1 MKRTYYSLTTAVAII
16 IAAMIG
22 TGVFTSLFFQVDSV
36 PSGAGLLVLWL
47 AGGVVALCGG
57 LCYAELAG
65 YFPRSGG
72 EYEYL
77 TKIYH
82 PALGFSTGIC
92 TLIVGFAA
100 PMAGIALNLGN
111 YLSPILNIQPDSF
124 ASRAVAVGSVC
135 FITLIHLVSPD
146 AGSRFQT
153 FSTLFKLGLIAVFLT
168 LPWLLSGYQP
178 SGISFEFNAQ
188 TVKTIASGSFFS
200 CLALLYYTYTGWNT
214 SIYIASDIENP
225 LRNLPLSILIG
236 VVLVTVTYI
245 LLNFVFLYVCNFDE
259 LRAGGTSIGNTYI
272 TKLFGSKTWAGVRV
286 VSVFSALL
294 SLALLATLNAFTI
307 AAYRVAEVFGT
318 DHVAFGFLAKKSN
331 GHVPYLAI
339 LSTGA
344 VTLVFVVV
352 SDIKSLLDYI
362 GFALSAF
369 GSLSVLGLMLTRWR
383 NPYAARSFKTWGYPI
398 TPLVFLGIN
407 AAMVYYSVQ
416 TLYGGHF
423 LYSTDLAGNLKL
435 SPLSASLV
443 TILVGVGLYYVV
455 DSVKQKTIL

>member
-1 MKRTYYSLTTAVAII
+1 MKRTQYNLTTAISII

-22 TGVFTSLFFQVDSV
+22 TGVFTSLYFQVDSV

-82 PALGFSTGIC
+82 PALGFSTGLC
-92 TLIVGFAA
+92 TLVVGFAA

-111 YLSPILNIQPDSF
+111 YLCPILHIEPDSA
-124 ASRAVAVGSVC
+124 ASRGVAVGSVV
-135 FITLIHLVSPD
+135 FIMFIHLVSPD
-146 AGSRFQT
+146 AGSKFQT
-153 FSTLFKLGLIAVFLT
+153 LSTLFKLGLIAVFLA
-168 LPWLLSGYQP
+168 LPWMVSDYQP
-178 SGISFEFNAQ
+178 AGLSFEFNAQ
-188 TVKTIASGSFFS
+188 AVDTIASGSFFS

-225 LRNLPLSILIG
+225 ERNLPLSILIG
-236 VVLVTVTYI
+236 VGVVTVTYI
-245 LLNFVFLYVCNFDE
+245 LLNFVFLFVCNFNE
-259 LRAGGTSIGNTYI
+259 IRAGGTSIGNTYV
-272 TKLFGSKTWAGVRV
+272 TKLFGVKTWAGVRV

-318 DHVAFGFLAKKSN
+318 DHAAFGFLAKKSN

-339 LSTGA
+339 LTTGI

-369 GSLSVLGLMLTRWR
+369 GSLSVFGLMLVRWR
-383 NPYAARSFKTWGYPI
+383 NPHKARLFKTWGYPV

-423 LYSTDLAGNLKL
+423 LYSLDANGNFSL

-443 TILVGVGLYYVV
+443 TILVGVGLYYIFG
-455 DSVKQKTIL
+455 SKQQKFVS